1 MANTFGLLCLA
12 VVIAF
17 IASIV
22 MKDAKAFSKL
32 MAIMLVSLIV
42 GAGVKK
48 LVEIT
53 SNDTSDKTV
62 VVSTEST
69 SMHNTVS
76 PFVLE
81 TVDAD
86 LDCAGQSTVER
97 DSVEIE
103 TEGPTKRRVESTYLD
118 DS

>member
-32 MAIMLVSLIV
+32 MAIMLISLIV

-48 LVEIT
+48 LVKIIDDNSPE
-53 SNDTSDKTV
+53 KTV
-62 VVSTEST
+62 VISTKSA

-81 TVDAD
+81 TVNAD

-103 TEGPTKRRVESTYLD
+103 TEGPTKERRESAYLD

>member
-17 IASIV
+17 VASIV

-32 MAIMLVSLIV
+32 MAIMLLSLLV
-42 GAGVKK
+42 GAGVKELVK
-48 LVEIT
+48 LT
-53 SNDTSDKTV
+53 SNDTSDKTA

-76 PFVLE
+76 PFVME
-81 TVDAD
+81 TVNAD

-103 TEGPTKRRVESTYLD
+103 TEGPTKQRVESTYLD